1 MTDVKEL
8 FSVRGKKVV
17 VTGGTRGIGYMIAD
31 GLLKAG
37 AEVFISSRKVERC
50 DQAASELGKIGP
62 VHAFARDLSQESECR
77 LLVEQIGEHTDTIDI
92 LVNNAG
98 ASWGAPLEEYPE
110 SGWDRVMDLNVKGVF
125 NMTRFLRPMMDKASR
140 DDDPSRVIN
149 ISSIDA
155 TMVPLF
161 PAFAYSASKAA
172 VNHLTV
178 HLAAEL
184 APKILVNAIAPG
196 PFHTDMMDA
205 ILSNH
210 GDEVRGMTRV
220 GRTGRA
226 EDIVG
231 AVIYLASRAANF
243 VTGAVLPVDG
253 GISTTGPA
261 HPASVGGGTW

>member
-1 MTDVKEL
+1 MSDL
-8 FSVRGKKVV
+8 FSIEGKKAV
-17 VTGGTRGIGYMIAD
+17 VTGGTRGIGYMIAE

-37 AEVFISSRKVERC
+37 AEVFISSRKADSC
-50 DQAASELGKIGP
+50 DEAARELGKIGP

-77 LLVEQIGEHTDTIDI
+77 LLVGQIAEHTDTIDI

-98 ASWGAPLEEYPE
+98 ATWGAPLEDYPD

-125 NMTRFLRPMMDKASR
+125 NMTRFLRPMLDKAAAPGE
-140 DDDPSRVIN
+140 PSRVIN

-161 PAFAYSASKAA
+161 PSFAYSASKAA

-184 APKILVNAIAPG
+184 APSILVNAIAPG
-196 PFHTDMMDA
+196 PFPTRMMNA
-205 ILSNH
+205 ILDEH
-210 GDEVRGMTRV
+210 GEEIRSMTRLK
-220 GRTGRA
+220 RTG
-226 EDIVG
+226 EPDDIAG
-231 AVIYLASRAANF
+231 AVIYLSSRASRY

-253 GISTTGPA
+253 GLSTTGAA
-261 HPASVGGGTW
+261 H